1 MPRSSSRTRKV
12 RNTLFKYIYKK
23 GAIAKNDRIIVAI
36 VGATSEVATLKQ
48 ALVEAE
54 KRAASERT
62 EREKYE
68 AEVGKVRQ
76 ELQALMEKHESLELD
91 SKTRASELAVAIEN
105 AKSAK
110 AESQKTLQELDAVK
124 KIAAG
129 KAFFMQSKHINVS
142 YLLLTR
148 IRSSP
153 GAFADLPRSVSD
165 AAAFYRAEEGSST
178 EKVFWSQYAEAGHP
192 VPLSDQLKQLVEL
205 HKAAEQAMKG
215 LIVRL
220 WPGEA
225 LPGSY
230 FGLVRRLVGACPR
243 LEVIKRSVC
252 IEGAR
257 RALARAKVH
266 WGKLDAEKLVKD
278 GPPPGKEHR
287 KPENYYK
294 DVLKGACLVA
304 DECSRDVIFE

>member
-1 MPRSSSRTRKV
+1 M
-12 RNTLFKYIYKK
+12 
-23 GAIAKNDRIIVAI
+23 AI

-54 KRAASERT
+54 KRAATERT
-62 EREKYE
+62 KREKYE
-68 AEVGKVRQ
+68 ADVGKVRQ

-105 AKSAK
+105 AKFAK
-110 AESQKTLQELDAVK
+110 AESQKTVQELDAVK

-153 GAFADLPRSVSD
+153 GAFTDLPRSVSD
-165 AAAFYRAEEGSST
+165 AATFYRAEEGSST

-225 LPGSY
+225 QSGSY

-243 LEVIKRSVC
+243 LEVIKRSIC

-294 DVLKGACLVA
+294 DVLKGACLMA